1 MKRLFYLLLPLIFLT
16 ISVPWFFVDTSDKK
30 ILGFPHWV
38 AFSILGAFCFAV
50 LMATLIGFFW
60 EVSARENDDE
70 SC

>member
-1 MKRLFYLLLPLIFLT
+1 M
-16 ISVPWFFVDTSDKK
+16 PWFFVDSSDKK